1 MRENNKPME
10 KILILGAAGQVGI
23 DLTEKLIEIFGSENV
38 IASDIKIP
46 ENPKS
51 KFLKLDAL
59 DKEAIKEVIIH
70 EKITTVYHLVA
81 MLSATG
87 EKNPLLA
94 WRLNMDTLFT
104 ILEFAKEGLIKKIFW
119 PSSIAVFGPT
129 TPKVNTPQST
139 IIEPTTIY
147 GISKFA
153 GELLCQWYYQKHNV
167 DVRSV
172 RYPGLISWKAEPGGG
187 TTDYA
192 VEIFYEAIRNKS
204 YTCFLK
210 EDTRL
215 PMMYMDDAIEATIQL
230 MTTEAEKIKTRT
242 SYNISAFD
250 FTPSELAALIKKHIP
265 DFQIRYSP
273 DFRQNIADSWPQSI
287 DDTQARHDW
296 NWKPKFT
303 LEKMVSEMISKLTI
317 KLKA

>member
-1 MRENNKPME
+1 ME

-23 DLTEKLIEIFGSENV
+23 DLTEKLIEIFGTENV
-38 IASDIKIP
+38 IASDLKIP
-46 ENPKS
+46 ENPKC
-51 KFLKLDAL
+51 KFLQLDAL

-87 EKNPLLA
+87 EKKPLLA
-94 WRLNMDTLFT
+94 WKLNMDTLFT

-119 PSSIAVFGPT
+119 PSSIAIFGPT
-129 TPKVNTPQST
+129 TPKINTPQST

-147 GISKFA
+147 GISKYA
-153 GELLCQWYYQKHNV
+153 GELLCQWYYQKHKV

-192 VEIFYEAIRNKS
+192 VEIFYEALRNKS

-215 PMMYMDDAIEATIQL
+215 PMMYIDDAIEATIRL
-230 MTTEAEKIKTRT
+230 MTTEAETIKTRT

-287 DDTQARHDW
+287 DDTQARQDW
-296 NWKPKFT
+296 NWNPRFT
-303 LEKMVSEMISKLTI
+303 LEKMVSEMLSKLTN
-317 KLKA
+317 KLKV

>member
-1 MRENNKPME
+1 ME

-23 DLTEKLIEIFGSENV
+23 DLTEKLVEIFGPENV

-46 ENPKS
+46 ENPKC
-51 KFLKLDAL
+51 KFLQLDAL
-59 DKEAIKEVIIH
+59 DKKAIKEVITK

-94 WRLNMDTLFT
+94 WKLNMDTLFT
-104 ILEFAKEGLIKKIFW
+104 ILEFAKEGHIKKIFW

-129 TPKVNTPQST
+129 TPKINTPQST

-147 GISKFA
+147 GISKYA
-153 GELLCQWYYQKHNV
+153 GELLCQWYYQKHNI

-192 VEIFYEAIRNKS
+192 VEIFYEALKNKS

-230 MTTEAEKIKTRT
+230 MSADAETIKTRT
-242 SYNISAFD
+242 SYNVSAFD

-265 DFQIRYSP
+265 DFQIHYLP
-273 DFRQNIADSWPQSI
+273 DFRQNIADSWPHSI
-287 DDTQARHDW
+287 DDTQARQDW
-296 NWKPKFT
+296 NWKPRFT
-303 LEKMVSEMISKLTI
+303 LENMVSEMLSKLSI
-317 KLKA
+317 KLKV